1 MKGENLL
8 KKLATL
14 QGVNSHT
21 FIIII
26 EEKYNK
32 LIIKYNKIIITYNKI
47 IIKYNKIITKSTERK
62 RQMCAKC
69 CRSVRDARDSTRVV
83 RLRDQRGPDEDW
95 LARRVRARK
104 HLSLGKSYRW
114 DARRAVPAWRLYLRS
129 RSLDEQRRRGNGRMC
144 HSSRTRHN
152 NDRLETLTMPRGEYG
167 RKGKKKKNGRQST
180 FSRKL
185 SVSCNTDDRSCSLAP
200 PLRRLCATWD
210 RLFWI
215 TCCQYAHTCCSVS
228 PSRPAQR

>member
-1 MKGENLL
+1 
-8 KKLATL
+8 
-14 QGVNSHT
+14 
-21 FIIII
+21 
-26 EEKYNK
+26 
-32 LIIKYNKIIITYNKI
+32 
-47 IIKYNKIITKSTERK
+47 
-62 RQMCAKC
+62 MCAKC
-69 CRSVRDARDSTRVV
+69 CRSVCDARDSTRVV

-167 RKGKKKKNGRQST
+167 RKGKKKKMVDN
-180 FSRKL
+180 
-185 SVSCNTDDRSCSLAP
+185 
-200 PLRRLCATWD
+200 
-210 RLFWI
+210 RLFRGSYLWAVI
-215 TCCQYAHTCCSVS
+215 PTTDRVRSLPPFVGFVLRGTGCFGLPVASTRTPVARSLPPGLPSVNL
-228 PSRPAQR
+228 Q